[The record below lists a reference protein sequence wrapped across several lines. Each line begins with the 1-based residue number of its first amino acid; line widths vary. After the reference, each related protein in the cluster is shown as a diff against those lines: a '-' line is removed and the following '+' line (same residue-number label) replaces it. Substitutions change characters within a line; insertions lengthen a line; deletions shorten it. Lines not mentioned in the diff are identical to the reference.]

1 MLIEGI
7 IIGIVTGYLRGGR
20 LRRLANLNLKAYY
33 LLFIAVVIEITLN
46 YVLINHN
53 DIILEAYSLIAVV
66 IQYLLIFV
74 FVGLNLNKPY
84 TWLIG
89 TGVLLNFI
97 VIVANF
103 GAMPVSSQILSLA
116 SPSKKMTLLGEGKF
130 YTYKLVESGVLLWFL
145 GDIIRISF
153 PLRHFISIGDIL
165 LSVGVLLLIQ
175 KSMTEPE
182 YDQQGV
188 A

>member
-1 MLIEGI
+1 MPPARAAEILITNSGTQFHPDVVNAFIKVLKRKNINTQKGKWKTMLIEGI

-33 LLFIAVVIEITLN
+33 LLFIAVIIEITLN
-46 YVLINHN
+46 YVLINHR
-53 DIILEAYSLIAVV
+53 DIILEAYSLIVVV

-130 YTYKLVESGVLLWFL
+130 YTYKLVESGVLLWF
-145 GDIIRISF
+145 
-153 PLRHFISIGDIL
+153 
-165 LSVGVLLLIQ
+165 
-175 KSMTEPE
+175 
-182 YDQQGV
+182 
-188 A
+188 